1 MTGGDWSILDGAS
14 LKIRIAAETCLVG
27 TLASYQITTPI
38 AQQHA
43 SLFVICNVI
52 CALVIALATPS
63 GLTAAARLIFVL

>member
-43 SLFVICNVI
+43 SLFNR
-52 CALVIALATPS
+52 
-63 GLTAAARLIFVL
+63 ARDL